1 MAVQFDA
8 LRRAALRSVFFLHA
22 CAQVDLNRDS
32 CKRRPRRRG
41 VGGTSW
47 RRTPM
52 PMFVCQLRQNTR
64 VHYTSVLGPTKELVV
79 GFDVASHFTPG
90 KSISLWAY
98 GLRYLHRGV

>member
-32 CKRRPRRRG
+32 CKRRPRRRR

-52 PMFVCQLRQNTR
+52 PMFVCQSTR
-64 VHYTSVLGPTKELVV
+64 VHYTSDLGPTKELVV
-79 GFDVASHFTPG
+79 CFDVASHFTPG
-90 KSISLWAY
+90 KSNSLWAH
-98 GLRYLHRGV
+98 GLRGGV